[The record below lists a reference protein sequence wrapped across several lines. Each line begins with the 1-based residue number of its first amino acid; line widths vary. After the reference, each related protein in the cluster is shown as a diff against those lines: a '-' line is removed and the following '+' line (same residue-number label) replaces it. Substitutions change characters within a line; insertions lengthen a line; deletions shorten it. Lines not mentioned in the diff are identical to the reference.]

1 METET
6 PGGTERVVLV
16 TGGGTGIGRAVAAE
30 FCRDSHVVVLG
41 RREDRLVRAVE
52 ELGPAAAYQRAD
64 VCRRE
69 DVEQAV
75 RRIVDRHGRI
85 DVVVNNAGLN
95 RPVSTRLPLGEGER
109 SWDEVLATNL
119 KGAFL
124 VSVAAA
130 PHLPRPGG
138 RIVNISSVA
147 SFTGGRVPG
156 GLAYAA
162 SKAGL
167 LGLTYGLAAE
177 LGPEGITVNAVAPG
191 LIAGTERTDRWPPE
205 RRRSFVANTPAGRA
219 GSPTDVAAVVRF
231 LASPEASF
239 LTGAVIP
246 ADGGWLVGRGS
257 FLPDAPDSATS

>member
-1 METET
+1 MQ
-6 PGGTERVVLV
+6 RVVLV
-16 TGGGTGIGRAVAAE
+16 TGGGTGIGRAVADE
-30 FCRDSHVVVLG
+30 FCRDSQVVVLG
-41 RREDRLVRAVE
+41 RREDRLARTVE
-52 ELGPAAAYQRAD
+52 ELGPAARYERAD
-64 VCRRE
+64 VSRRE

-75 RRIVDRHGRI
+75 RRIVEQHGHI

-95 RPVSTRLPLGEGER
+95 RPVFTRLSLDEGER
-109 SWDEVLATNL
+109 RWDEVLSTNL

-130 PHLPRPGG
+130 SHLPRPGG
-138 RIVNISSVA
+138 RIINISSVA
-147 SFTGGRVPG
+147 AFTGGRVPG
-156 GLAYAA
+156 GIAYAA

-191 LIAGTERTDRWPPE
+191 LIVDTERTDRWPAE

-219 GSPTDVAAVVRF
+219 GSPKDVAAVVRF

-239 LTGAVIP
+239 LNGAVIP
-246 ADGGWLVGRGS
+246 ADGGWLFGRGS
-257 FLPDAPDSATS
+257 FQPDEPGSATP